1 MEPIPE
7 AWERLQEYIQAYPH
21 HRMESWLVLQSFY
34 NGLTPMSRGHLDA
47 AARGAFLSLTINEA
61 MALIEKMVTNQGWGD
76 DRAPAKTQKGMHTMK
91 EADMLAAKIDLCLK
105 KFD

>member
-7 AWERLQEYIQAYPH
+7 AWERLREYIQVYPH

-61 MALIEKMVTNQGWGD
+61 MALIEKMVTN
-76 DRAPAKTQKGMHTMK
+76 
-91 EADMLAAKIDLCLK
+91 
-105 KFD
+105 